1 MAVTWGGAAG
11 RPTCGRF
18 VGGGMMAFTISR
30 TPAGYEV
37 IYFDGPHRETA
48 PSTAR
53 LVQQSSAIRP
63 YPGAFDKP
71 GSSCLWV
78 GDHHL
83 DQEAV
88 AELAIRLMAWVA
100 SGSLLLPGDNVDHT
114 GNE

>member
-1 MAVTWGGAAG
+1 M
-11 RPTCGRF
+11 
-18 VGGGMMAFTISR
+18 
-30 TPAGYEV
+30 
-37 IYFDGPHRETA
+37 
-48 PSTAR
+48 
-53 LVQQSSAIRP
+53 
-63 YPGAFDKP
+63 
-71 GSSCLWV
+71 WV